1 MAEKFDYLES
11 QQDADELIEEFGQ
24 AGAIRRTVIV
34 PPANPWD
41 EAEEVIT
48 DYPVTLVPL
57 PISEKRIDGSLILAG
72 DKQVLISAEGLS
84 ITIVAG
90 DIIMFNGSF
99 VGAEYTGGETWT
111 IKDPGKLDPSGVT
124 VVYDA
129 VARR

>member
-24 AGAIRRTVIV
+24 VGAIRRTTIERE
-34 PPANPWD
+34 NPWD